1 MLLRHNLAQSTT
13 QEYMT
18 YLIHHCRLE
27 PHVYFCHLTFCLKI
41 NDLLQELIIHPHLL
55 KKEAEE
61 LKKSLEVPKG

>member
-18 YLIHHCRLE
+18 YLILHYKLE

-41 NDLLQELIIHPHLL
+41 NDLLQELIVHPHSF

-61 LKKSLEVPKG
+61 HKKSLEVPKG